1 MQQESAI
8 ELIAYQLY
16 SHPLME
22 KFRIEPASKFRQWM
36 EDTPNRFAY
45 RCLPLVIA
53 NQIGWVVTCPTTFEV
68 GWTGEVGLDALIFR
82 FEDKENAETWKHW
95 ISSHF
100 GSGILTF
107 SLPFI
112 FRTSKGYGLTVRGPT
127 NHFKPGVAALD
138 GFIETDWHDFTF
150 TMNWKL
156 VDPKRMVRFEAGEPI
171 AMIAPC
177 SIALL
182 EGVDVALRPIEA
194 EPQLKADFEKK
205 AASRSN
211 FLVVNQKSNDWQRD
225 YFQGRKADRSVTPVH
240 YSKVNLKEFSPS
252 SNSPSALD
260 VSEESEA

>member
-1 MQQESAI
+1 MQQESPI
-8 ELIAYQLY
+8 EIVAYQLY

-22 KFRIEPASKFRQWM
+22 NFRIEPASKFRQWM
-36 EDTPNRFAY
+36 EDTPNRYAY
-45 RCLPLVIA
+45 RCLPLVMA
-53 NQIGWVVTCPTTFEV
+53 NQIGWIITCPTTFEV
-68 GWTGEVGLDALIFR
+68 GWTGAPGLESLIIR
-82 FEDKENAETWKHW
+82 FDDKENAEVWKHW

-107 SLPFI
+107 SLPYI

-127 NHFKPGVAALD
+127 NYFKPGIVALD
-138 GFIETDWHDFTF
+138 GFVETDWHDFTF

-156 VDPKRMVRFEAGEPI
+156 VDAKRMVRFEAGDPI

-182 EGVDVALRPIEA
+182 EGVDVALRPLET
-194 EPQLKADFEKK
+194 EPQLKSDFETK

-211 FLVVNQKSNDWQRD
+211 FLEVNQSGKDWQRD
-225 YFQGRKADRSVTPVH
+225 YFQGRKADRSLTPVH

-252 SNSPSALD
+252 LKSPVTLD
-260 VSEESEA
+260 VDEKYEA